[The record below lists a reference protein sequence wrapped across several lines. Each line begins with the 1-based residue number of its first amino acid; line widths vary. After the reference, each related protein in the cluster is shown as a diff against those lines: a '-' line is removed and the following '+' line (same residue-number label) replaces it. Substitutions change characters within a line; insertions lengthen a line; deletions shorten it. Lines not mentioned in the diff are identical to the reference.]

1 MNNFIEIKNITKNY
15 YKNKKINVLKNI
27 NFKFKK
33 GKIYSLIGPSG
44 SGKSTFLNLIS
55 LIDRPSFGKIIIEKK
70 EINFSNTSINDQYR
84 SQNIGIIYQ
93 GKNLLGDFNALENV
107 YISRLALSNNKI
119 KAINDAKK
127 IIKKLK
133 LINRLYNYP
142 SELSGGEE
150 QRISLA
156 RALINSPNII
166 LADEPTGNL
175 DYKNSKEVFKILFGL
190 KKPNRVIIFATHNRY
205 FANMA
210 DCKIELVNGKIK
222 ARNARVSKNI

>member
-1 MNNFIEIKNITKNY
+1 MNNYIEIKNITKNY
-15 YKNKKINVLKNI
+15 YKNRKIHVLKNI

-33 GKIYSLIGPSG
+33 GKIYSLVGPSG

-55 LIDRPSFGKIIIEKK
+55 LIDRPSSGKIFIEKK
-70 EINFSNTSINDQYR
+70 EINFNDTSSNDQFR
-84 SQNIGIIYQ
+84 SKNIGIIYQ

-107 YISRLALSNNKI
+107 YISRLALNNNKI
-119 KAINDAKK
+119 KAIIDSKK
-127 IIKKLK
+127 LIKKLN
-133 LINRLYNYP
+133 LTSRLYNYP

-190 KKPNRVIIFATHNRY
+190 KKSNRVIIFATHNRY

-210 DCKIELVNGKIK
+210 DCKIELLNGKINV
-222 ARNARVSKNI
+222 RNARDSKNI

>member
-1 MNNFIEIKNITKNY
+1 MNNYIEIKNLSKTYWK
-15 YKNKKINVLKNI
+15 KKKIDVLKNI
-27 NFKFKK
+27 SFKFKK
-33 GKIYSLIGPSG
+33 GKIYSLVGPSG

-55 LIDRPSFGKIIIEKK
+55 LIDRPSSGKVIIEKK
-70 EINFSNTSINDQYR
+70 EINFNQTSKNDYFR
-84 SQNIGIIYQ
+84 SQNIGIVYQ
-93 GKNLLGDFNALENV
+93 SKNLLGDFNALENV
-107 YISRLALSNNKI
+107 YISRMALNNNKK
-119 KAINDAKK
+119 KAIEDAKK
-127 IIKKLK
+127 IISKLK
-133 LINRLYNYP
+133 LSNRLYNYP

-210 DCKIELVNGKIK
+210 DCKIELLNGKINV
-222 ARNARVSKNI
+222 RNARVAKKI

>member
-15 YKNKKINVLKNI
+15 YKNKKINVLSNI

-33 GKIYSLIGPSG
+33 GKIYSLVGPSG

-55 LIDRPSFGKIIIEKK
+55 LIDRPSSGKIIIEKK

-107 YISRLALSNNKI
+107 YISRLALNNNKI

-127 IIKKLK
+127 IIKKLN
-133 LINRLYNYP
+133 LSNRLYNYP

-156 RALINSPNII
+156 RALINAPNII

-175 DYKNSKEVFKILFGL
+175 DHKNSKEVFKILFKL
-190 KKPNRVIIFATHNRY
+190 KNKERIIIFATHNRY

-210 DCKIELVNGKIK
+210 DCKIELLNGKIK
-222 ARNARVSKNI
+222 VRNARVSKNI

>member
-1 MNNFIEIKNITKNY
+1 MNNIISLKNVSKLYKSKKNIK
-15 YKNKKINVLKNI
+15 VLNNI
-27 NFKFKK
+27 NFNFKK
-33 GKIYSLIGPSG
+33 GKIYSLVGPSG

-55 LIDRPSFGKIIIEKK
+55 LIDRPSSGKIFIEKN
-70 EINFSNTSINDQYR
+70 EINYNNISKNDQFR

-93 GKNLLGDFNALENV
+93 GKNLLVDFNALENV
-107 YISRLALSNNKI
+107 YISRLALDNDKK
-119 KAINDAKK
+119 KAIDDAKK
-127 IIKKLK
+127 LIKKLK
-133 LINRLYNYP
+133 LSNRLYNYP

-156 RALINSPNII
+156 RALVNSPNII

-210 DCKIELVNGKIK
+210 DCKIELISGKIK
-222 ARNARVSKNI
+222 KTINARIK

>member
-1 MNNFIEIKNITKNY
+1 MNNYIEIKNITKNY

-33 GKIYSLIGPSG
+33 GKIYSLVGPSG

-55 LIDRPSFGKIIIEKK
+55 LIDRPSSGKIVIEKK
-70 EINFSNTSINDQYR
+70 EIDFNNASQNDQFR

-107 YISRLALSNNKI
+107 YISRLALDDNKK
-119 KAINDAKK
+119 KAIDDAKK
-127 IIKKLK
+127 IIKKLN
-133 LINRLYNYP
+133 LSNRLYNYP

-175 DYKNSKEVFKILFGL
+175 DHKNSKEVFNILFKL
-190 KKPNRVIIFATHNRY
+190 RKKNRVIIFATHNRY

-210 DCKIELVNGKIK
+210 DCKIELLNGKINVK
-222 ARNARVSKNI
+222 NARVSKNI

>member
-70 EINFSNTSINDQYR
+70 EINFNNTSINDQYR

-127 IIKKLK
+127 IIKKLN
-133 LINRLYNYP
+133 LSNRLYNYP

-175 DYKNSKEVFKILFGL
+175 DHKNSKEVFKILFGL
-190 KKPNRVIIFATHNRY
+190 KNTNRVIIFATHNRY

-210 DCKIELVNGKIK
+210 DCKIELLNGKIK
-222 ARNARVSKNI
+222 VRNARV

>member
-1 MNNFIEIKNITKNY
+1 MNNYIEIKNITKNY

-33 GKIYSLIGPSG
+33 GKIYSLVGPSG

-55 LIDRPSFGKIIIEKK
+55 LIDRPSSGKIVIEKK
-70 EINFSNTSINDQYR
+70 QIDFNNTSQNDQFR

-107 YISRLALSNNKI
+107 YISRLALDDNKK
-119 KAINDAKK
+119 KAIDDAKK
-127 IIKKLK
+127 IIKKLN
-133 LINRLYNYP
+133 LSNRLHNYP

-175 DYKNSKEVFKILFGL
+175 DHENSKEVFNILFKL
-190 KKPNRVIIFATHNRY
+190 RKKNRVIIFATHNRY

-210 DCKIELVNGKIK
+210 DCKIELLNGKINVK
-222 ARNARVSKNI
+222 NARVSKNI